1 MSDNV
6 QDTTDAVY
14 ALIRAYRAQH
24 GNSPSQREIAQGC
37 FLSRPAIIR
46 HLDRLEMQGK
56 IRREPGKAR
65 GIQLVEDD
73 A

>member
-1 MSDNV
+1 MSDEV
-6 QDTTDAVY
+6 QDTTDQIHTF
-14 ALIRAYRAQH
+14 IRAYRAQH

-65 GIQLVEDD
+65 GIQLIDD
-73 A
+73 VA

>member
-1 MSDNV
+1 MSDQV
-6 QDTTDAVY
+6 QETTDAVY

-37 FLSRPAIIR
+37 FLSQPAVIR

-65 GIQLVEDD
+65 GIWLSDEV
-73 A
+73 